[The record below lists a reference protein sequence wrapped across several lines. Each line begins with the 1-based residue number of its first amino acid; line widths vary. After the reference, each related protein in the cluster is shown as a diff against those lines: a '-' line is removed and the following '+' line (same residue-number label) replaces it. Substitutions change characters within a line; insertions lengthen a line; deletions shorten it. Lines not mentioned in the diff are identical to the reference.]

1 MAAPR
6 SSSGP
11 KINPATIK
19 IVVAVLA
26 LGVAGA
32 LLAVQLGLLGGGTVS
47 VPPDLKAKL
56 DAQAKETAQT
66 PPPPKPPSK
75 NPPVKIAN

>member
-6 SSSGP
+6 SSSGS
-11 KINPATIK
+11 KMNPATIK
-19 IVVAVLA
+19 IVVAVVA
-26 LGVAGA
+26 LGVAGV

-56 DAQAKETAQT
+56 DAQAKETAQN
-66 PPPPKPPSK
+66 PPPVKVPPK
-75 NPPVKIAN
+75 NPPVKVAN